1 MGFAHSSIDRIYHY
15 RRYERRPLQPT
26 LFDQSR
32 ATSDD
37 DLLSTTDHDGE
48 FGSTDDLSTGASSL
62 RSQRLLHRQ
71 LSSDDPIMV

>member
-1 MGFAHSSIDRIYHY
+1 MFI
-15 RRYERRPLQPT
+15 
-26 LFDQSR
+26 FR

-48 FGSTDDLSTGASSL
+48 FGSTDDLSAGSSL